1 MKKFYLSLI
10 LVLLSVTTTSNAS
23 TLEESIKNGK
33 VNGALQAYYFAR
45 EKENGTDN
53 DILTLGLDISYETA
67 DYNGFTAK
75 TTFQSSSSPWVDE
88 DGKSGRKS
96 NMWGSGAQLSE
107 AFLSYSFENTSVKI
121 GRMYFWSPL
130 LGGSG
135 SRVNKEAFQGITV
148 TNKDISD
155 TSITLAYMNKFQAR
169 TDGKGNIGKFTKTFK
184 TAATPWAFELND
196 GAYTINIK
204 NKSLKNLTLIASYVD
219 AIDAFKT
226 SYLEALYNFSNYSIS
241 TQYYNSKEESK
252 NNGRLFGIQGTASFD
267 SLSFIA
273 AYTTTADDVDVIP
286 GLGNGADLAYTW
298 SEALAYQY
306 AADLDSTKILA
317 KYKINSAA
325 YVSAAYLEEDGSD
338 YKKGF
343 TNFVVGY
350 KFSGSLKGLDLKA
363 AYEIGSK
370 DNEDD
375 ELRVR
380 LNYKF

>member
-1 MKKFYLSLI
+1 MKKAYLSLAI
-10 LVLLSVTTTSNAS
+10 LAIASYTVSNAS
-23 TLEESIKNGK
+23 TLEEAIKNGK
-33 VNGALQAYYFAR
+33 VNGTLQAYYFSR

-67 DYNGFTAK
+67 NYNGFTAK
-75 TTFQSSSSPWVDE
+75 TTFQSASSPWVDQ
-88 DGKSGRKS
+88 DGKDARKS

-107 AFLSYSFENTSVKI
+107 AYLSYTIANTSAQI
-121 GRMYFWSPL
+121 GRMYFWSPV

-135 SRVNKEAFQGITV
+135 SRVNKEAFQGLTLS
-148 TNKDISD
+148 NSDIPD
-155 TSITLAYMNKFQAR
+155 TKLTFAYMNKFQSR
-169 TDGKGNIGKFTKTFK
+169 TDGEGNIGKFTKTFK
-184 TAATPWAFELND
+184 IAAAPWAFELDD
-196 GAYTINIK
+196 GAYTV
-204 NKSLKNLTLIASYVD
+204 SLKNRSIENLTLSASYVD
-219 AIDAFKT
+219 AIDAFET
-226 SYLEALYNFSNYSIS
+226 TYLEANYKFSNYSIS
-241 TQYYNSKEESK
+241 TQYYDSQQDGQES
-252 NNGRLFGIQGTASFD
+252 GELFGIQGTALFGP
-267 SLSFIA
+267 LSFTA
-273 AYTTTADDVDVIP
+273 AYTTTGDDADVIP

-306 AADLDSTKILA
+306 AADLDSTKVLA
-317 KYKINSAA
+317 KYKINNAM
-325 YVSAAYLEEDGSD
+325 YVSAAYLEEDGAD

-343 TNFVVGY
+343 TNFVAGY